1 MDKEKYVTYETAK
14 CLKEKGF
21 DWYCCNHLYCRKEN
35 GKVIE
40 RWTPFPA
47 DRNSDR
53 LVNPYAEYMSAPTQQ
68 MAMRWLREEK
78 GIHPELELCTDNE
91 FSFTIYKLDGKRT
104 VLYEEK
110 RCWTNP
116 EDAIE
121 AAILYVLKNLI

>member
-1 MDKEKYVTYETAK
+1 MSEEQYVSYEIAEL
-14 CLKEKGF
+14 LKDRGF
-21 DWYCCNHLYCRKEN
+21 DWDCHHFYYRKNN
-35 GKVIE
+35 GKIVEKWMQFI
-40 RWTPFPA
+40 A

-53 LVNPYAEYMSAPTQQ
+53 WINPYAEYISAPTQQ

-121 AAILYVLKNLI
+121 AALQYCLTKLI